1 MPNILP
7 ISGGGGGDS
16 AFYTGVS
23 QARALTT
30 TSNIYTHKIELTD
43 VDELPAYFAIEC
55 KFTSVYKAT
64 DKITVVVAGVETQFT
79 VYNTNGSEAPDSIFK
94 AGVVDIIKFDKAA
107 ARAYITMPFAVYG
120 G

>member
-16 AFYTGVS
+16 AFYTG
-23 QARALTT
+23 
-30 TSNIYTHKIELTD
+30 TSTKSGTVHTITIVEE
-43 VDELPAYFAIEC
+43 VDTLPNYFAIEC
-55 KFTSVYKAT
+55 KFGSAY
-64 DKITVVVAGVETQFT
+64 VAGDTISVKGTSFT
-79 VYNTNGSEAPDSIFK
+79 VYNTNGLKAPDNIFR